1 VIIMLTNVILQADG
15 VHKAFPGVKALNAVD
30 FKLRKGEIH
39 ALMGENGAGK
49 STLIKV
55 LTGVHERDAGVVTL
69 NGREIHPRSTL
80 EAQKLG
86 ISTVYQE
93 VNLCANLTVAENI
106 FIGRQPRRGGRL
118 DWKEMNIRSEE
129 LLRRLELKIDVG
141 QTLSSYS
148 VAIQQMVAIAR
159 AVDISSGVLIL
170 DEPTSSL
177 DKNEVKQL
185 FTVMRKLR
193 EEGMGIVFVTHFL
206 DQVYEVS
213 DRITVLRNGS
223 LIGEYLAAELPRTQL
238 VSRMIGRDLDKQE
251 AADHHGDR
259 KAANRG
265 ETLLELLG
273 LGRKGSVEPLDLT
286 IRKGEI
292 MGLAGLL
299 GSGRSEIARLIFGI
313 DRHDE
318 GVMEI
323 DGMKIGRISPSKA
336 IRKGIGFCPEDRKV
350 QGIVGPLTI
359 RENIILALQ
368 ANRGFFKYI
377 PLKRQREI
385 AEKYIEML
393 RIKTPSMEQRIDN
406 LSGGNQQKV
415 ILARWLATEPRLL
428 ILDEPTRGIDVG
440 SKEEIRKLI
449 RSLAADGISILF
461 ISSELEEMT
470 HICDRIVILRDRIKV
485 GEIQGDTIS
494 EQEIMKIIAEGAV
507 ISGGSQTVGA

>member
-1 VIIMLTNVILQADG
+1 MMLSNVILQADG

-55 LTGVHERDAGVVTL
+55 LTGVYERDAGVVML
-69 NGREIHPRSTL
+69 GGREIHPRSTL

-93 VNLCANLTVAENI
+93 VNLCPNLTVAENI
-106 FIGRQPRRGGRL
+106 FIGRQPRIGGRL
-118 DWKEMNIRSEE
+118 DWKEMTIRSEE
-129 LLRRLELKIDVG
+129 LLQRLELKIDVG
-141 QTLSSYS
+141 QTLSTYS

-185 FTVMRKLR
+185 FAVMRKLR

-238 VSRMIGRDLDKQE
+238 ISRMIGRELDKQE
-251 AADHHGDR
+251 PVKHGKKDE
-259 KAANRG
+259 ANHG
-265 ETLLELLG
+265 ETLLSLQG
-273 LGRKGSVEPLDLT
+273 VGRQGSVEPLDLT
-286 IRKGEI
+286 IHKGEI
-292 MGLAGLL
+292 VGLAGLL

-318 GVMEI
+318 GVVEI
-323 DGMKIGRISPSKA
+323 SGKKMGRISPPKA
-336 IRKGIGFCPEDRKV
+336 IRNGIGFCPEDRKV

-377 PLKRQREI
+377 PLKKQKEI
-385 AEKYIEML
+385 AEKYIELL

-415 ILARWLATEPRLL
+415 ILARWLATEPQLL

-449 RSLAADGISILF
+449 RSLAAEGISILF

-470 HICDRIVILRDRIKV
+470 DICDRIVVLRDRIKV
-485 GEIQGDTIS
+485 GDIQGDAIS
-494 EQEIMKIIAEGAV
+494 EQEIMRIIAEGAL
-507 ISGGSQTVGA
+507 ITGGSQTVGA